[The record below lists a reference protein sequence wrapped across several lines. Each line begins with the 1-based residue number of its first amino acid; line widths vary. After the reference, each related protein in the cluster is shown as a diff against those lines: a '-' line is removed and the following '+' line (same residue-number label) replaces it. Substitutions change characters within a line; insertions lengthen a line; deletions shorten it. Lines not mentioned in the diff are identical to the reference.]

1 MANSQENLSLKSQ
14 SAWILFAKVIGFGFA
29 FILPLLIVR
38 FLTQEKV
45 GLYRQSFQ
53 VIMNAIAIL
62 PLGVS
67 MSAYYFLSRET
78 TRRAST
84 IFNILLFN
92 FITGGLA
99 FFGLYFYPQFLGNLF
114 QSDEMTRLAPL
125 IGVVIWLWIFST
137 FLEVVA
143 LANREARTATVFI
156 ILAQF
161 TKTALMAS
169 AVIIFGTVEAFIY
182 AAIIQGVLQ
191 TIILIFY
198 LNSRFPGFW
207 RSFDPQFFREHLFY
221 ALPFGLA
228 GLLWT
233 LQTDIH
239 NYFVG
244 YRFSE
249 AEYAIYAYGCF
260 QLPLIGILYES
271 TTAVLIP
278 RMSELQAR
286 GERREMILLT
296 ARAMDKLA
304 LFYFPVYIFL
314 FITAQVFI
322 ITLFTRDYLASVPI
336 MLINLTLLPLN
347 ILVIDPMVRAYK
359 ELGKALIFMRVFVIT
374 GLVAALYFGI
384 QNFDMRGMIA
394 IVVVVNVLE
403 SIVVGLILAGK
414 LGVKPED
421 WRLFKNVGKT
431 AMVSLIAGLI
441 TFLIYG
447 QLEKIGFFLGE
458 SLVEIIFTSPK
469 QSFTDFVSGSLTLG
483 LTFLVFAPIYLFGI
497 NYFGLIDDG
506 EKDSIK
512 QNLEKLRTVFRKK
525 QIQNPQSQPLN

>member
-1 MANSQENLSLKSQ
+1 MTNSQENLSLKSQ
-14 SAWILFAKVIGFGFA
+14 SAWIMFAKVVGFGFA
-29 FILPLLIVR
+29 SMLPFLIVR
-38 FLTQEKV
+38 ILTQDKV
-45 GLYRQSFQ
+45 GVYRQSFQ
-53 VIMNAIAIL
+53 VVINAVSIL
-62 PLGVS
+62 PLGIS

-92 FITGGLA
+92 FVAGGLA
-99 FFGLYFYPQFLGNLF
+99 FFSLYFYPQFLGNIF
-114 QSDEMTRLAPL
+114 QSDEMTHLAPL

-143 LANREARTATVFI
+143 LANREARTAMVFI

-161 TKTALMAS
+161 TKTSLMAG
-169 AVIIFGTVEAFIY
+169 AVIIFGTVEAFLY

-191 TIILIFY
+191 TIILIYY

-207 RSFDPQFFREHLFY
+207 RAFDPKFFREQIFY

-278 RMSELQAR
+278 RMSQLQAR
-286 GERREMILLT
+286 GEFREMILLT
-296 ARAMDKLA
+296 SRAMDKLA
-304 LFYFPVYIFL
+304 LFYFPIYVFL

-322 ITLFTRDYLASVPI
+322 LTLFTRDYLASVPI

-359 ELGKALIFMRVFVIT
+359 ELGRILLSLRVFVVIA
-374 GLVAALYFGI
+374 LVAALYFGI
-384 QNFDMRGMIA
+384 QNFDLRGMIA
-394 IVVVVNVLE
+394 IVVVINVLE
-403 SIVVGLILAGK
+403 TIIVSTILAGK

-421 WRLFKNVGKT
+421 WRLFKNVGKI
-431 AMVSLIAGLI
+431 ALVSLIAGVF
-441 TFLIYG
+441 TFLIFG
-447 QLEKIGFFLGE
+447 QIEKIGFSFGE
-458 SLVEIIFTSPK
+458 NLVGMFFDAPK
-469 QSFTDFVSGSLTLG
+469 QSVTDFVSGSLTLG
-483 LTFLVFAPIYLFGI
+483 FTFLIFAPVYLFGI
-497 NYFGLIDDG
+497 NYFGLIDRE
-506 EKDSIK
+506 EKDLIK
-512 QNLEKLRTVFRKK
+512 QTLGKLRKVFGKK
-525 QIQNPQSQPLN
+525 QIKNP

>member
-1 MANSQENLSLKSQ
+1 M
-14 SAWILFAKVIGFGFA
+14 FAKVVGFGFA
-29 FILPLLIVR
+29 FLLPLLIVR

-53 VIMNAIAIL
+53 VVMNAVAIL
-62 PLGVS
+62 PLGIS

-78 TRRAST
+78 VRRAST

-92 FITGGLA
+92 FFTGGLA
-99 FFGLYFYPQFLGNLF
+99 FFGLYFYPQLLGKVF
-114 QSDEMTRLAPL
+114 QSGEMTNLAPL
-125 IGVVIWLWIFST
+125 IGIVIWLWIFST

-143 LANREARTATVFI
+143 LANQEARTATIFI
-156 ILAQF
+156 IFAQF

-169 AVIIFGTVEAFIY
+169 AVIIFGTVEAFLY

-191 TIILIFY
+191 TLILLYY

-228 GLLWT
+228 GLIWT

-278 RMSELQAR
+278 RMSELQSR
-286 GERREMILLT
+286 GEVREMILLT
-296 ARAMDKLA
+296 SRAMDKLA
-304 LFYFPVYIFL
+304 LFYFPLYIFL
-314 FITAQVFI
+314 MITAQVFI
-322 ITLFTRDYLASVPI
+322 VTLFTRDYLASVPI
-336 MLINLTLLPLN
+336 MLINLTLLPFN

-359 ELGKALIFMRVFVIT
+359 ELGKTLMTMRVFVLI
-374 GLVAALYFGI
+374 GLIAALYFGI
-384 QNFDMRGMIA
+384 QSFDMSGMIA
-394 IVVVVNVLE
+394 IVVVVSVLE
-403 SIVVGLILAGK
+403 TLVISTILAGK
-414 LGVKPED
+414 LGVKLSD
-421 WRLFKNVGKT
+421 WRLFKNVGKI
-431 AMVSLIAGLI
+431 ALISLIAGLI
-441 TFLIYG
+441 TFLLFG
-447 QLEKIGFFLGE
+447 QLEKLGFSLGTN
-458 SLVEIIFTSPK
+458 LVGILFDSPK
-469 QSFTDFVSGSLTLG
+469 QNVSDFISGGLTLG
-483 LTFLVFAPIYLFGI
+483 FTFLVFAPIYLLGI
-497 NYFGLIDDG
+497 FYFGLIDEE
-506 EKDSIK
+506 EKAFIK
-512 QNLEKLRTVFRKK
+512 NIFGKLRMFFGKK
-525 QIQNPQSQPLN
+525 TLQDPRSQTIS